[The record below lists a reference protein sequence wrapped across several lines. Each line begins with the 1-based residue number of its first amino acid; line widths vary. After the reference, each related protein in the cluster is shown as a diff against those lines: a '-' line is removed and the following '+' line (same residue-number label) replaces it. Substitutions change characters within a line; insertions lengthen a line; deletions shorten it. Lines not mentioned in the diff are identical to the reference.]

1 MKNNLIWVCENQNDV
16 NDEQIINALKLSNS
30 YEFVEKLRNGINTN
44 IGENG
49 SQLSGGQR
57 QRLSLARIFLKN
69 PEILILDEATSSLD
83 NLSETEIQIS
93 LNKLK
98 SMNDLTV
105 LIIAHRFST
114 IKNADKIIILKNGE
128 IEDIGNFEQ
137 LRNKKNELFE
147 SMNRETNDD

>member
-1 MKNNLIWVCENQNDV
+1 M
-16 NDEQIINALKLSNS
+16 
-30 YEFVEKLRNGINTN
+30 
-44 IGENG
+44 
-49 SQLSGGQR
+49 
-57 QRLSLARIFLKN
+57 SLARIFLKN